1 MSQRTRF
8 FASVLLA
15 CLAHVTTAPLLLKWG
30 LKCPARLAQQS
41 LMEIGIPVSLVAI
54 ANAEKIEIPAKE
66 PFPQHYPEQVKKHI
80 NEFPQEVLDP
90 PYQESVKTIHS
101 EESPQAHVEEPIEN
115 KLDIP
120 NEETVSTN
128 NQNTKKVDPPTITT
142 EQKNRTDF
150 LQKPSP
156 SKFTAKQSPPMSAPI
171 KIDTEPALI
180 SNPRPPYPAQ
190 ARKNGLEGTVYIK
203 ISIDISGKISSAS
216 LLRSSGHQELDA
228 AALKTVKEKWR
239 FRPASASGLPVPSE
253 KTIAVE
259 FRLD

>member
-15 CLAHVTTAPLLLKWG
+15 CLAHVITAPLLLKWG
-30 LKCPARLAQQS
+30 LNCPARLAQQS

-66 PFPQHYPEQVKKHI
+66 PFPQHYPEQVKKNM

-128 NQNTKKVDPPTITT
+128 NQNTKKVDPPINST

-156 SKFTAKQSPPMSAPI
+156 SKFTAKQSPPMSAPV

-180 SNPRPPYPAQ
+180 SNPRPPYPNK
-190 ARKNGLEGTVYIK
+190 AREEGAEGIVYIK
-203 ISIDISGKISSAS
+203 VKIDASGKISAATIA
-216 LLRSSGHQELDA
+216 RSSGREDLDQA
-228 AALKTVKEKWR
+228 AIKTVSEKWR
-239 FRPASASGLPVPSE
+239 FKPARAAGLPVPCE
-253 KTIAVE
+253 KTISIE
-259 FRLD
+259 FRLR